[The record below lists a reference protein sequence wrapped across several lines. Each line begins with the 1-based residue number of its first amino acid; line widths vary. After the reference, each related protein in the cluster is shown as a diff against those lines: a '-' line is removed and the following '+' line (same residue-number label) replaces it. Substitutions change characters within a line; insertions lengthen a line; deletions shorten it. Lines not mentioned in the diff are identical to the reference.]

1 MRQLLDDT
9 NQTSKTNHLS
19 LSISKSKL
27 AEKLGVC
34 RSTLIRFHQDFAL
47 KYIAD
52 YEEGFPFVDGE
63 TKSDLPLNE
72 YQAWVL
78 ARLIQIYHK
87 VPTILV
93 KADLHKE
100 DVLESFD
107 FQSFSRF
114 KYLGK

>member
-1 MRQLLDDT
+1 MHQQLT
-9 NQTSKTNHLS
+9 NISQTSVLNHLGNT
-19 LSISKSKL
+19 ISKSKL
-27 AEKLGVC
+27 AQKLNIC

-52 YEEGFPFVDGE
+52 YEEAFPFVNGE
-63 TKSDLPLNE
+63 TKDDLPLNQ

-78 ARLIQIYHK
+78 ARMVQLYLK

-93 KADLHKE
+93 ISDLHKE

-107 FQSFSRF
+107 LQSFSRF
-114 KYLGK
+114 KLLN